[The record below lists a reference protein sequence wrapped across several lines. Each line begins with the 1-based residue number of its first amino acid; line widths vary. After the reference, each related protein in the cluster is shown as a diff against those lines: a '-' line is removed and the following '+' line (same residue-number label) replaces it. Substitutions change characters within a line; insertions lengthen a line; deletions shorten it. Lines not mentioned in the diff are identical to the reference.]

1 MHSMD
6 EKVSSFK
13 STLKYA
19 LGPGLILAA
28 AAIGVSHLV
37 QSTRAGALY
46 GFALVWAVIL
56 ANLSKY
62 PFLEFSPRYT
72 VVMKESLIQGYKR
85 LGPWALWSFGIFTVF
100 TMCIVQAAVTV
111 VTASLA
117 NELTGLNLSP
127 LLMSLL
133 VLMVC
138 LLLLIKGQYSAL
150 DSAIKIILVVLT
162 LSTIVAVVMAFTRP
176 DAMALPEAPTVWDAS
191 GITFMI
197 ALMGWMPILLDASAW
212 HSLWILERS
221 KQTKHQPILKET
233 LIDFNIGMIGAGVLA
248 LAFLS
253 LGALIMFGSSETF
266 ASSGSEFASQLVQLY
281 TSTLGEWTY
290 WIIIICAFTAMFST
304 TLTVT
309 DAYPRTCSHLFN
321 LGRLD
326 RPKETPWYSSY
337 KGLLVVISLV
347 SLIILYFAG
356 GNFIFM
362 VDLATSVS
370 FLTAPV
376 FAFIN
381 YKLIYSKH
389 FPEESRPP
397 VWLKWLSWAGMIFI
411 TGFALLFMIWR
422 FFLN

>member
-1 MHSMD
+1 MD
-6 EKVSSFK
+6 GKVTTIK

-85 LGPWALWSFGIFTVF
+85 LGPWALWSFGVFTVF

-127 LLMSLL
+127 LIMSSL

-150 DSAIKIILVVLT
+150 DGAIKIILVVLT
-162 LSTIVAVVMAFTRP
+162 ISTIIAVVMAFTRP
-176 DAMALPEAPTVWDAS
+176 DALALPEAPSVWDAS

-212 HSLWILERS
+212 HSLWIMERS
-221 KQTKHQPILKET
+221 KQTKHEPVLKDT
-233 LIDFNIGMIGAGVLA
+233 LIDFNIGMIGAGILA
-248 LAFLS
+248 IAFLS

-266 ASSGSEFASQLVQLY
+266 ASSGSEFASQLVELY

-290 WIIIICAFTAMFST
+290 WIIIVCAFTAMFST

-321 LGRLD
+321 LNRLD
-326 RPKETPWYSSY
+326 KPEETPWYSTY
-337 KGLLVVISLV
+337 RGLLVIISLF
-347 SLIILYFAG
+347 SLVILYFAG

-389 FPEESRPP
+389 FPVEYRPST
-397 VWLKWLSWAGMIFI
+397 WLKWLSWAGMIFI
-411 TGFALLFMIWR
+411 TGFALLFMIWK

>member
-1 MHSMD
+1 MNSPSKNFSD
-6 EKVSSFK
+6 S
-13 STLKYA
+13 LKYA

-46 GFALVWAVIL
+46 GFTLIWAIII
-56 ANLSKY
+56 ANLTKY
-62 PFLEFSPRYT
+62 PFLEFGPRYT

-85 LGPWALWSFGIFTVF
+85 LGGWAIGSFGVFTVF

-117 NELTGLNLSP
+117 NQLTGLDLSP
-127 LLMSLL
+127 LIMSAIIL
-133 VLMVC
+133 VVC
-138 LLLLIKGQYSAL
+138 LFLLIKGQYSAL
-150 DSAIKIILVVLT
+150 DGAIKFILIVLT
-162 LSTIVAVVMAFTRP
+162 ISTLIAVVVAFLKP
-176 DAMALPEAPTVWDAS
+176 GAMVKPPAPSVWDATGVS
-191 GITFMI
+191 FLI

-212 HSLWILERS
+212 HSLWIMERS
-221 KQTKHQPILKET
+221 KQTKQALHLKET
-233 LIDFNIGMIGAGVLA
+233 LIDFNIGMVGAGVLA

-253 LGALIMFGSSETF
+253 LGALIMFGSTNEF
-266 ASSGSEFASQLVQLY
+266 ASSGSAFASQLVELY
-281 TSTLGEWTY
+281 TSTLGDWAY

-326 RPKETPWYSSY
+326 RPEDIPWYSSY
-337 KGLLVVISLV
+337 RGLLVIISFFSLV
-347 SLIILYFAG
+347 ILYFAG
-356 GNFIFM
+356 SNFIFM

-376 FAFIN
+376 FAIIN
-381 YKLIYSKH
+381 YKLIYSDH
-389 FPEESRPP
+389 FPKDKRPP
-397 VWLKWLSWAGMIFI
+397 TWLKWLSWGGMFFIISFAVIFMVWKFI
-411 TGFALLFMIWR
+411 LS
-422 FFLN
+422 

>member
-1 MHSMD
+1 MD
-6 EKVSSFK
+6 GKVTTIK

-85 LGPWALWSFGIFTVF
+85 LGPWALWSFGVFTVF

-127 LLMSLL
+127 LMMSSL
-133 VLMVC
+133 VLLVC

-150 DSAIKIILVVLT
+150 DGAIKIILVVLT
-162 LSTIVAVVMAFTRP
+162 ISTIIAVVMAFTRP
-176 DAMALPEAPTVWDAS
+176 DALALPGAPSVWDAS

-212 HSLWILERS
+212 HSLWIMERS
-221 KQTKHQPILKET
+221 KQTKHEPALKDT

-266 ASSGSEFASQLVQLY
+266 ASSGSEFASQLVELY

-290 WIIIICAFTAMFST
+290 WIIIVCAFTAMFST

-321 LGRLD
+321 LNRLD
-326 RPKETPWYSSY
+326 KPEETPWYSTY
-337 KGLLVVISLV
+337 RGLLVIISLF
-347 SLIILYFAG
+347 SLVILYFAG

-389 FPEESRPP
+389 FPEEYRPSK
-397 VWLKWLSWAGMIFI
+397 WLKWLSWAGMIFI
-411 TGFALLFMIWR
+411 TGFALLFMIWK